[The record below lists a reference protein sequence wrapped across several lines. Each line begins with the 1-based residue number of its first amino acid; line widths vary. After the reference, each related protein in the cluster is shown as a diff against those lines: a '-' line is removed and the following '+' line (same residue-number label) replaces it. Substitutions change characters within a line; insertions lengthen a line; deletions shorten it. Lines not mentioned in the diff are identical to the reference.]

1 MVKMSTDG
9 EEQKPG
15 SSMKN
20 PFDLTDDT
28 EEPTVKTETAS
39 HSITPQA
46 AFKPDNSTKFNWDDI
61 EAHIDATALGER
73 RTLILPMSGLKP
85 RTRGTCEWS
94 KLSLNTLH
102 HQIETEMG
110 STFDVTKYELVWYDG
125 SEDFALDKPGRYK
138 IMLKRFSQSLSG
150 RANVLRLSVQAR
162 STPDDAIELRQEQT
176 EIVGA
181 VEPTVRGEGHLA
193 KDAGDRHPES
203 DNPAPPAKRQRTDE
217 EQPDEVMTSS
227 EETGNSN
234 AQEGPNIEEDTT
246 ATAATREHVVKPAI
260 GDRVFTTSVT
270 WIPATENE
278 VANASIARVGVLASA
293 TSTGQLLTHEQSPH
307 EISPSETTASQAFA
321 ATAATVTIS
330 AKQILDP
337 PTTETPSAE
346 TSALD
351 AVQTEPTTPE
361 KSTNATSTAEQA
373 LSQEQAPE
381 ATATTSSIPAE
392 SNIQR
397 ATPTAPAQ
405 EAVTSPPVTPASE
418 TTNGGSD
425 ESAPQPDHGIY
436 DSDDDLSPAK
446 YRQLNQSP
454 NPRGISQR
462 ELTGLTEDL
471 THPADSLAVPADFT
485 LTTDETD
492 SVDGDDS
499 EAESGSK
506 ADLVADSDSDSDS
519 SSSSD
524 DTTLSPADQA
534 WRRMQKR
541 RELARESKREEIADI
556 KAEIA
561 VLEGGGVNTANGVRL
576 LREAR
581 SELQAMEIELGLLGG

>member
-28 EEPTVKTETAS
+28 EEATVKTETAS
-39 HSITPQA
+39 HSTAYQA
-46 AFKPDNSTKFNWDDI
+46 PSRPENHTNFDWDDI
-61 EAHIDATALGER
+61 EVHIDATALGER
-73 RTLILPMSGLKP
+73 RTLILPMSDLKP

-94 KLSLNTLH
+94 KFSLNTLH

-138 IMLKRFSQSLSG
+138 IMLKHFSQSLYG

-162 STPDDAIELRQEQT
+162 STPDDATELRQEQT
-176 EIVGA
+176 ETAGTL
-181 VEPTVRGEGHLA
+181 EPTIGGEGHLA
-193 KDAGDRHPES
+193 KGAGDRLPES
-203 DNPAPPAKRQRTDE
+203 NNPAPPAKRQRTDE

-260 GDRVFTTSVT
+260 DDHVLNTSVT
-270 WIPATENE
+270 ETPA
-278 VANASIARVGVLASA
+278 V
-293 TSTGQLLTHEQSPH
+293 
-307 EISPSETTASQAFA
+307 
-321 ATAATVTIS
+321 
-330 AKQILDP
+330 
-337 PTTETPSAE
+337 ETPSLE
-346 TSALD
+346 TNALD
-351 AVQTEPTTPE
+351 AVQTEPSNPE
-361 KSTNATSTAEQA
+361 DPANTASAAEQA

-381 ATATTSSIPAE
+381 VIATTSSITAE
-392 SNIQR
+392 SNIQQL
-397 ATPTAPAQ
+397 TSTAPSQ
-405 EAVTSPPVTPASE
+405 KAVTSPPVTPASE
-418 TTNGGSD
+418 TINGDSD
-425 ESAPQPDHGIY
+425 PSSPHPDHGIY
-436 DSDDDLSPAK
+436 DSDDDLFPAK